1 MNYERIRQVCRLRN
15 CTLKRL
21 CEEVKLTE
29 AGLQKMIKNE
39 SMKVET
45 LEKISK
51 VLEVHPSVW
60 FFDLPVDPLDK
71 VIRSID
77 SNFDFISY
85 MVSLAPETEGAGNNV
100 LEVLLKQIDIKDKR
114 IDDLFEQMRIRQ
126 E

>member
-1 MNYERIRQVCRLRN
+1 
-15 CTLKRL
+15 
-21 CEEVKLTE
+21 
-29 AGLQKMIKNE
+29 MIKNE